1 MSQPYPYTEID
12 MLRSFSL
19 VFSRSVFK
27 DIIDY
32 NDFTRLDAIVEQ
44 YNIDS
49 HSSTTYGDVIKKI
62 YRAIRKKYCC
72 EYVYKNEFITKILI
86 NKYGTSKTV
95 VFNEF
100 KIPPSIVDIALFN
113 GESKAFEIKT
123 EYDSPKRLSSQLENY
138 TMFFDKCY
146 LVVSE
151 DLLDKY
157 IHLIDERIGILLL
170 SHTKTSVDL
179 IQFRCA
185 HKNQFINIALLM
197 RVLHTQEYKNII
209 ETYYGSVPNVS
220 CFKMFDY
227 CFEMMKQIPVDVL
240 RPLVLKEIKNRKNNT
255 SLLRSSPIE
264 LRQITLSLN
273 LKKEEIV
280 ILKESLNKP
289 ILSI

>member
-1 MSQPYPYTEID
+1 MSHLYPYTEID

-32 NDFTRLDAIVEQ
+32 NDFSRLDAIVEQ
-44 YNIDS
+44 YDIDN
-49 HSSTTYGDVIKKI
+49 HSAVTYGDVIRKI

-86 NKYGTSKTV
+86 NHYGTSSTV

-138 TMFFDKCY
+138 SMFFDKCY
-146 LVVSE
+146 LIVSE

-157 IHLIDERIGILLL
+157 IHLIDEKIGVLLL
-170 SHTKTSVDL
+170 SHTKTSVELTQYRD
-179 IQFRCA
+179 A
-185 HKNQFINIALLM
+185 HKNQDINIDLLM

-209 ETYYGSVPNVS
+209 EAYYGAVPNVS
-220 CFKMFDY
+220 CFKMFDC
-227 CFEMMKQIPVDVL
+227 CFEMMRQIPLEVL
-240 RPLVLKEIKNRKNNT
+240 RPLIIKEIKNRKNNT
-255 SLLRSSPIE
+255 SLLRLSPVE
-264 LRQITLSLN
+264 LRQIALSLN
-273 LKKEEIV
+273 LKRDEIV
-280 ILKESLNKP
+280 VLKESLNRP

>member
-1 MSQPYPYTEID
+1 MSQQYPFTEID

-27 DIIDY
+27 DIINY
-32 NDFTRLDAIVEQ
+32 NDFTRLNAIVEQ
-44 YNIDS
+44 YDIDNR
-49 HSSTTYGDVIKKI
+49 SSATYGDFIRKI

-86 NKYGTSKTV
+86 NQYGTSETV

-123 EYDSPKRLSSQLENY
+123 EYDSPKRLSSQLKNY
-138 TMFFDKCY
+138 SMFFEKCY
-146 LVVSE
+146 LIVSE

-157 IHLIDERIGILLL
+157 IHLIDKKIGILLL
-170 SHTKTSVDL
+170 SHTKTSVEL
-179 IQFRCA
+179 IQFRDA
-185 HKNQFINIALLM
+185 HKNHFLNIALLM

-209 ETYYGSVPNVS
+209 ESYYGAVPDVS
-220 CFKMFDY
+220 CFKMFDH
-227 CFEMMKQIPVDVL
+227 CLEMMKQIPLEVL

-264 LRQITLSLN
+264 LRQIALSLN
-273 LKKEEIV
+273 LKREEIV

>member
-32 NDFTRLDAIVEQ
+32 HDFTRLDAIVEQ
-44 YNIDS
+44 YDIGS
-49 HSSTTYGDVIKKI
+49 RSSVTYADVIRKI
-62 YRAIRKKYCC
+62 YRTIRKKYCC

-86 NKYGTSKTV
+86 NQYGTSKTV
-95 VFNEF
+95 AFNEF

-146 LVVSE
+146 LIVSE

-157 IHLIDERIGILLL
+157 IHLIDEKIGVLLL
-170 SHTKTSVDL
+170 SHTKTSVEL
-179 IQFRCA
+179 ILFREA
-185 HKNQFINIALLM
+185 HRNQFIDIALLM

-209 ETYYGSVPNVS
+209 ETYYGTVPNVS
-220 CFKMFDY
+220 CFKMFDR
-227 CFEMMKQIPVDVL
+227 CFKMMKQIPLEVL
-240 RPLVLKEIKNRKNNT
+240 RPLILKEIKHRKNNT

-264 LRQITLSLN
+264 LRQIALSLN
-273 LKKEEIV
+273 LKREEID

-289 ILSI
+289 ISSI

>member
-32 NDFTRLDAIVEQ
+32 NDFTRLDSIVER
-44 YNIDS
+44 YDIGS
-49 HSSTTYGDVIKKI
+49 RSSVTYGDVIKKI

-86 NKYGTSKTV
+86 NQYGTSKTV
-95 VFNEF
+95 AFNEF

-138 TMFFDKCY
+138 SMFFDKCY
-146 LVVSE
+146 LIVSK

-157 IHLIDERIGILLL
+157 INLIDEKIGVILL
-170 SHTKTSVDL
+170 SHTKTSVEL
-179 IQFRCA
+179 IQFRDA
-185 HKNQFINIALLM
+185 HKNHFINIALLM

-209 ETYYGSVPNVS
+209 KTYYGDVPSVS
-220 CFKMFDY
+220 CFKMFDC
-227 CFEMMKQIPVDVL
+227 CFEMMKQIPLEVL
-240 RPLVLKEIKNRKNNT
+240 RPLILKEIKNRKNNT
-255 SLLRSSPIE
+255 SLLRLSPIE
-264 LRQITLSLN
+264 LRQMALSLN
-273 LKKEEIV
+273 LKREEIV

>member
-1 MSQPYPYTEID
+1 MSQRYPYTDID

-32 NDFTRLDAIVEQ
+32 NDFTRLNAIVEQ
-44 YNIDS
+44 YHIDRS
-49 HSSTTYGDVIKKI
+49 LAVTYGDVIRLI

-86 NKYGTSKTV
+86 NQYGTSKTV
-95 VFNEF
+95 AFNEF

-138 TMFFDKCY
+138 SMFFDKCY
-146 LVVSE
+146 LIVSE

-170 SHTKTSVDL
+170 SHTKTSVEL
-179 IQFRCA
+179 IQFRDA
-185 HKNQFINIALLM
+185 HKNHFINIALLM

-209 ETYYGSVPNVS
+209 ENYYGEIPNVS
-220 CFKMFDY
+220 CFKMFDC
-227 CFEMMKQIPVDVL
+227 CFEMMKQIPLELL
-240 RPLVLKEIKNRKNNT
+240 RPLILKEIKNRKNNT
-255 SLLRSSPIE
+255 SLLRLSPIE
-264 LRQITLSLN
+264 LRQIALSLN
-273 LKKEEIV
+273 LKREEIV

-289 ILSI
+289 ILST

>member
-1 MSQPYPYTEID
+1 MSQLYPYSEID

-27 DIIDY
+27 DIIEY
-32 NDFTRLDAIVEQ
+32 KDFTRLNAIVEQ
-44 YNIDS
+44 YDIDI
-49 HSSTTYGDVIKKI
+49 SSYVTYGDVVRKI

-138 TMFFDKCY
+138 SKFFDKCY
-146 LVVSE
+146 LIVSE

-157 IHLIDERIGILLL
+157 IHLIDENIGVLLFF
-170 SHTKTSVDL
+170 HTKTSVEL
-179 IQFRCA
+179 IQFRDA
-185 HKNQFINIALLM
+185 HKNQLIDIALLM

-209 ETYYGSVPNVS
+209 ETYYGIIPNVS
-220 CFKMFDY
+220 CFKMFDH
-227 CFEMMKQIPVDVL
+227 CFEMMKQIPLEVL
-240 RPLVLKEIKNRKNNT
+240 RPLILKEIKHRKNNT

-264 LRQITLSLN
+264 LRQIALSLN
-273 LKKEEIV
+273 LKKEEID